1 MRVESGRGAVESG
14 VRMECNVGNLLPNW
28 ISREEGAGQRR
39 EESELKLVH
48 LVISGLLLLGLVVL
62 GACSPASGQ
71 GTVTPT
77 PSGSASPTATP
88 PPQLPI
94 AGVLCLDTSTS
105 YERGLLSRAQS
116 ALADLIDALLQ
127 PGTPGAEL
135 YIRAIRENSYSWDAE
150 LMPAIVVP
158 PMPPEPTPPAP
169 RPEPPVP
176 DCMAD
181 NPFCSWQEKT
191 AQEEAYKAEH
201 AAWEEAVAEDG
212 LEYDKKTV
220 EYQAAME
227 SARASLR
234 AQTDQLRNANPSLA
248 YGSDL
253 WGCLSRGAELL
264 QGKQG
269 EKYVVVASDLDP
281 YGIQEKPADI
291 SLDGARVR
299 VVDFQC
305 IHALDCEQRKTG
317 WTQAFSEAGATDV
330 KFYGPEESIA
340 DIWSR

>member
-1 MRVESGRGAVESG
+1 M
-14 VRMECNVGNLLPNW
+14 LPNW
-28 ISREEGAGQRR
+28 FSREEGAGQRR
-39 EESELKLVH
+39 EESELKPVH
-48 LVISGLLLLGLVVL
+48 LVVSGLLLLGLVVL
-62 GACSPASGQ
+62 SACSPASGQ
-71 GTVTPT
+71 GSVTST
-77 PSGSASPTATP
+77 PVGTTSPTATP
-88 PPQLPI
+88 IPQPAS

-105 YERGLLSRAQS
+105 YDRGLLSRAQS

-135 YIRAIRENSYSWDAE
+135 YIRAIKENSYSWDAE

-158 PMPPEPTPPAP
+158 PMPPEPTPPAL

-176 DCMAD
+176 DCMAE
-181 NPFCSWQEKT
+181 NPFCSWQEKK
-191 AQEEAYKAEH
+191 AQEEKYKADH
-201 AAWEEAVAEDG
+201 AAWEKAVGEDKQAY
-212 LEYDKKTV
+212 EKKTA

-234 AQTDQLRNANPSLA
+234 AQTEQLRNLNPPLA
-248 YGSDL
+248 YASDL

-264 QGKQG
+264 QGKHG
-269 EKYVVVASDLDP
+269 EKYVIVASDLDP
-281 YGIQEKPADI
+281 YGLQEKPDEL

-305 IHALDCEQRKTG
+305 IHALDCEQRKAG
-317 WTQAFSEAGATDV
+317 WTQAFSEAGAIDV